1 MPYVRGSFPEVGT
14 ISDSNVEFQTWPMT
28 SATQL
33 TVLRMILVP
42 VFVLLILYQHLG
54 WALAVFLLAGLTDL
68 LDGLIARRYKQ
79 KTPLGTMLDPLAD
92 KLLLT
97 SAFIVLTLDSIDLNF
112 QIPLWLTVTVI
123 SRDLLLVLSVLII
136 NLTIGRRLF
145 SPSLLGKLTTACQLL
160 LVMLVLIVNGVGI
173 QIEGLWIVV
182 YLTLALTVS
191 SGMHYILRGMIL
203 IQKEGGMVQ

>member
-1 MPYVRGSFPEVGT
+1 
-14 ISDSNVEFQTWPMT
+14 MT

-97 SAFIVLTLDSIDLNF
+97 SAFIVLTLDSIDLIF

-123 SRDLLLVLSVLII
+123 SRDLMLVLSVLII

-160 LVMLVLIVNGVGI
+160 LVMLVLIVNGVGF

>member
-1 MPYVRGSFPEVGT
+1 MPYVRGGFPEVGT